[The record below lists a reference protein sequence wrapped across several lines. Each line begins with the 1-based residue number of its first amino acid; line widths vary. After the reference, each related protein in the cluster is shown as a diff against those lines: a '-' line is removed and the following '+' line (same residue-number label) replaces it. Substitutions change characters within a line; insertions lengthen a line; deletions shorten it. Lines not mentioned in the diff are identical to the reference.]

1 MDQRPVPGPE
11 QPRVEPEIIPPG
23 EAGARSRWGESWTA
37 FDDRGTQGVLVARLG
52 PFGFAMLLL
61 AIVAVA
67 AVILLLVLGAFVI
80 LLPLAGLLLAAALV
94 TSLWRGSFR
103 RP

>member
-23 EAGARSRWGESWTA
+23 EAGARSHRGESWTA
-37 FDDRGTQGVLVARLG
+37 FDGTRGILVARLG
-52 PFGFAMLLL
+52 PFHFAMLLL

-80 LLPLAGLLLAAALV
+80 LVPLAGLLLAAAVV

-103 RP
+103 R